1 MVTIS
6 SAENKPAKN
15 YIAFFDLDRTL
26 IAENSGTTLVRQAYN
41 KGIMGRSDLVK
52 AIYLSIIYRLNMK
65 DTIKIIDNMVAWVA
79 GLPEKTILDLSS
91 EVAENILIP
100 SIRSEVQNELN
111 SHREKNAKVIILSS
125 AIMPVCLEVANYLRM
140 DDVLCSDL
148 EIVDGHYTGLPNGR
162 LCFGEEKASRLK
174 EYCEITNNRKEDAW
188 YYGDSVADIP
198 VLSSVGHPICI
209 NPDKKL
215 KKYAHG
221 KGWKSYQWH

>member
-26 IAENSGTTLVRQAYN
+26 IAENSGAAMVRQAYK
-41 KGIMGRSDLVK
+41 KGMMGRSDLIK
-52 AIYLSIIYRLNMK
+52 AIYLSILYRLNLK
-65 DTIKIIDNMVAWVA
+65 DTIKIIDDMVAWVA
-79 GLPEKTILDLSS
+79 GLPEKAILELSA

-100 SIRSEVQNELN
+100 SIHSEVQAELN
-111 SHREKNAKVIILSS
+111 YHREKNAKVVILSS
-125 AIMPVCLEVANYLRM
+125 ALKPVCLGIADYLGM

-148 EIVDGHYTGLPNGR
+148 EVVNGHYTGLPKGR

-174 EYCEITNNRKEDAW
+174 DYCEINNTTEEESW
-188 YYGDSVADIP
+188 CYGDSVADIP
-198 VLSSVGHPICI
+198 VLRSVGHPICI

-215 KKYAHG
+215 NKFALG
-221 KGWKSYQWH
+221 KGWKAYQWH